1 MRAPVVLH
9 AISSFDDTT
18 IDFTAPAIINGL
30 KKCVAKAESLRK
42 EITNSPDFWSIMHR
56 LHQHKE
62 EAENVFML
70 LLFIADNR
78 PTAVTADNYES
89 TIELANDFAS
99 AASIGSLQE
108 QRKDAARRGGK
119 APKQGRLQ

>member
-18 IDFTAPAIINGL
+18 MDFTAPAIVNGL
-30 KKCVAKAESLRK
+30 KKCISGAESLRK

-56 LHQHKE
+56 LHQHKD
-62 EAENVFML
+62 EAEAVFKL
-70 LLFIADNR
+70 LHFISSTQ
-78 PTAVTADNYES
+78 PMGVTADNYES

-99 AASIGSLQE
+99 AASVGSLHE
-108 QRKDAARRGGK
+108 KRKDAARRGGK
-119 APKQGRLQ
+119 APKQGKPQ

>member
-18 IDFTAPAIINGL
+18 IDFTAPAIIHGL
-30 KKCVAKAESLRK
+30 QKCIASAESLRK

-56 LHQHKE
+56 LHRHSD
-62 EAENVFML
+62 EAENVFTL
-70 LLFIADNR
+70 LHFIADNR

>member
-18 IDFTAPAIINGL
+18 IDFTAPAIVNGL
-30 KKCVAKAESLRK
+30 KKCIAGAESLRK

-56 LHQHKE
+56 LHQHKD
-62 EAENVFML
+62 EAESVFKL
-70 LLFIADNR
+70 LHAIAESQ
-78 PTAVTADNYES
+78 PTIVTADNYES

-99 AASIGSLQE
+99 AASVGALQE

-119 APKQGRLQ
+119 ASKQTNSQ

>member
-18 IDFTAPAIINGL
+18 IDFTAPAIVNGL
-30 KKCVAKAESLRK
+30 KKCIGGAESLRK

-56 LHQHKE
+56 LHQHKD
-62 EAENVFML
+62 EAEPLFKL
-70 LLFIADNR
+70 LHSIAESQ
-78 PTAVTADNYES
+78 PTIVTADNYES

-99 AASIGSLQE
+99 AASVGSLQE
-108 QRKDAARRGGK
+108 QKKDAARRAGK
-119 APKQGRLQ
+119 APKQTKPQ

>member
-18 IDFTAPAIINGL
+18 IDFTAPAIVNGL
-30 KKCVAKAESLRK
+30 KKCIAGAESLRK

-56 LHQHKE
+56 LHQHKD
-62 EAENVFML
+62 EAESVFKL
-70 LLFIADNR
+70 LYAIAESQ
-78 PTAVTADNYES
+78 PTIVTADNYES
-89 TIELANDFAS
+89 TVELANDFAS
-99 AASIGSLQE
+99 AASVGALQE

-119 APKQGRLQ
+119 APKQTNSQ

>member
-9 AISSFDDTT
+9 AISSFDDST
-18 IDFTAPAIINGL
+18 IEFTAPAIINGL
-30 KKCVAKAESLRK
+30 KKCIAGTESLRK
-42 EITNSPDFWSIMHR
+42 EVTNSPDFWSIMHR
-56 LHQHKE
+56 LHQHKD
-62 EAENVFML
+62 EAESVFKL
-70 LLFIADNR
+70 LHFIADVQ

-89 TIELANDFAS
+89 TTELANDFAS

-119 APKQGRLQ
+119 APKQSKPQ